1 MKTFASQ
8 ESIPVGC
15 VPSAAVT
22 MGGGGTCLGDVPA
35 REGCVPAK
43 GCVPAGGGV
52 PAWGEGGV
60 PATEGV
66 PAHGGAYPS
75 MH

>member
-22 MGGGGTCLGDVPA
+22 I
-35 REGCVPAK
+35 
-43 GCVPAGGGV
+43 GGV
-52 PAWGEGGV
+52 PARGEGSV
-60 PATEGV
+60 PAPGGVHLPGVCTCREVYLPGGGGCTCPEGV
-66 PAHGGAYPS
+66 PARGGAYPS

>member
-1 MKTFASQ
+1 MRFIHFVKTFASQ

-22 MGGGGTCLGDVPA
+22 IGGVPA
-35 REGCVPAK
+35 RGEGSVPAP
-43 GCVPAGGGV
+43 GGVHLPGVCTCPEDIPAGGGV
-52 PAWGEGGV
+52 PAR
-60 PATEGV
+60 
-66 PAHGGAYPS
+66 GGAYPS